1 MEAMKDNMTEFTEL
15 SRKISR
21 IIKEV
26 KMLAE
31 VEEEVVSSC
40 SDLARNRLSVAQQQA
55 TSSSE
60 DVEES
65 IVSTFERM
73 HSSR

>member
-1 MEAMKDNMTEFTEL
+1 MKDNMTEFTEL
-15 SRKISR
+15 SRKITR

-40 SDLARNRLSVAQQQA
+40 SDLVRKRLSPTQQQT
-55 TSSSE
+55 TSSSD

-65 IVSTFERM
+65 IVSVPLNACTA
-73 HSSR
+73 HAY